1 MLKSLLEDKGADAGM
16 FNDAIKK
23 TSLKKLTMVEKPQ
36 KKDAD
41 GCFFWATF
49 KVESA
54 VELKTLGEGIQ
65 ELNKLIDY
73 NKLNDCDEE
82 VSGASFDFEGTNKVK
97 VWFLSACDC
106 K

>member
-1 MLKSLLEDKGADAGM
+1 MLKDLLESKGTDAGM
-16 FNDAIKK
+16 FADAIKK

-41 GCFFWATF
+41 GCFFWVTF

-54 VELKTLGEGIQ
+54 EELKILGEGIQ
-65 ELNKLIDY
+65 ELDSLIDY

-97 VWFLSACDC
+97 VWFWSVCNC
-106 K
+106 R